1 MKLLIVLLEV
11 AAAFASAP
19 RVICTKSSPAVLGAD
34 VTLTCEFHSHLEV
47 LQVTWQKRKG
57 RDTQN
62 MVTYSETYGS
72 NIAKPFEKHITV
84 LNASSTISSIRISR
98 LEKEDEACYN
108 CLFNVY
114 PNGAYTGEVHLNDLD
129 SVNEVLCNAQG
140 NGLRISLNPPE
151 IQTRRSVQVIE
162 KNIGGEDVFS
172 VKGQYSNTNINP
184 TCEFRLQ
191 KEERKKRSAQERQS
205 KPAEDADVF
214 FTQCSA
220 SGTKEFII
228 TWQDGGQPVSQENKE
243 NTTGNV
249 RTVTS
254 TRKYTASSLP
264 AHHSCSIKYKAEPEK
279 VVLDVKDL
287 NPGSVNTDDPKI
299 NEAWQQDFGFKSLMK
314 ILSGAL
320 VLVILILLLIFYKPW
335 KKTETKTPKKLCK
348 AENGHITPKSSIRNN
363 LMPAVSD
370 SPKFFIE
377 NDSEKEIP
385 SSPMN
390 EGTPR
395 SSNRRN
401 PMETKGSSVK
411 KRNLC
416 KTPKNSFAARKL
428 DL

>member
-114 PNGAYTGEVHLNDLD
+114 PNGAYTGEVHLNDL
-129 SVNEVLCNAQG
+129 
-140 NGLRISLNPPE
+140 
-151 IQTRRSVQVIE
+151 
-162 KNIGGEDVFS
+162 
-172 VKGQYSNTNINP
+172 
-184 TCEFRLQ
+184 
-191 KEERKKRSAQERQS
+191 ERQS